1 MTQEL
6 AQPLENKPKPP
17 APLEA
22 KDLFKFVLDTRNFEI
37 TNFWQRSNYFLVL
50 NTGLAIGFF
59 NLKDGA
65 AVYAPLVAAL
75 GVFVCFLWTRV
86 ALGSKFWQVH
96 WEQKLAEVERMY
108 LARGILDAELGLF
121 SQSMTEVKDEV
132 RKTLESESH
141 HGRLAK
147 WIDSLVMRKPSV
159 TLAMITLSASF
170 GLAWAGVLTMSVI
183 RLVR

>member
-1 MTQEL
+1 M
-6 AQPLENKPKPP
+6 AQDSQPKLP

-59 NLKDGA
+59 NLKDVA
-65 AVYAPLVAAL
+65 SLYAPLIAGV

-96 WEQKLAEVERMY
+96 WEQKLAEVERIY
-108 LARGILDAELGLF
+108 LAKKILDTEFGLF
-121 SQSMTEVKDEV
+121 SLSIADVKEEVK
-132 RKTLESESH
+132 KTLQSEMH
-141 HGRLAK
+141 HGLFAK
-147 WIDSLVMRKPSV
+147 AVDFLVMRKPSV
-159 TLAMITLSASF
+159 TLAMIALSISF
-170 GLAWAGVLTMSVI
+170 ALAWAIVLGISI
-183 RLVR
+183 FRLLP